1 MKITKVVASKG
12 LTGFYFDDQKAIKAG
27 AKSDGATYLG
37 EPVTDNFTSVRQAGE
52 SISIMLIMEDG
63 TVGVGDAAAVQ
74 YSGCGGRDPLFIA
87 DEFIKVIE
95 NDLTPLLVGR
105 DLNEFRAHAEY
116 FDNLELNGKR
126 LHTALRYGI
135 TQSILSAVARTKKVT
150 IAEVIKEEYNID
162 GDIVRPDLF
171 AQTGDN
177 RYENVDKMIMK
188 RVEVMPHGLIN
199 NVETKLGLKGELL
212 KEYIEWMR
220 DRILQLTDGY
230 FPIFHLDVYGTIAI
244 IFDNDIQKQVDYLKT
259 LEEAAKPFKLRIEG
273 PGDMGEREAQVDFLS
288 ELTAALDAQGVD
300 VEIVADEWCNNLDD
314 IKLFAERKAGHMLQ
328 IKTPDLGGVNNCV
341 EAILICKEL
350 GVGAY
355 SGGTCNETNISAEI
369 TTNIAMAA
377 GADQVLAK
385 PGMGTDEGI
394 MIVGNEMN
402 RVMALTRK

>member
-1 MKITKVVASKG
+1 MEVIKVLASKG
-12 LTGFYFDDQKAIKAG
+12 YTGFYFDDQQAIKAG
-27 AKSDGATYLG
+27 AQVDGSIYVG
-37 EPVTDNFTSVRQAGE
+37 KPVTPNFTTIRQAGE
-52 SISIMLIMEDG
+52 CISIMLVMEDG
-63 TVGVGDAAAVQ
+63 TVGVGDATAVQ

-95 NDLTPLLVGR
+95 NDLTSLLVGR
-105 DLNEFRAHAEY
+105 DLTNFKENAEF
-116 FDNLELNGKR
+116 FDNLELNGQR

-135 TQSILSAVARTKKVT
+135 TQAILSAVARTKKVT
-150 IAEVIKEEYNID
+150 IAEIIQDEYNID
-162 GDIVRPDLF
+162 SAIVRPDLF

-177 RYENVDKMIMK
+177 RYANVDKMIMK

-199 NVETKLGLKGELL
+199 NVETKLGLNGELL

-220 DRILQLTDGY
+220 DRVLQLTTGY

-244 IFDNDIQKQVDYLKT
+244 IFDNDLQKIVDYLKV
-259 LEEAAKPFKLRIEG
+259 LEESAAPFKLRIEG
-273 PGDMGEREAQVDFLS
+273 PGDLGNRKDQITFLS
-288 ELTAALDAQGVD
+288 DVTRMLDEQD
-300 VEIVADEWCNNLDD
+300 INVEIVADEWCNNLED
-314 IKLFAERKAGHMLQ
+314 ITLFAKAKAGHMLQ
-328 IKTPDLGGVNNCV
+328 IKTPDLGGVNNIV
-341 EAILICKEL
+341 EAILICKEY

-355 SGGTCNETNISAEI
+355 SGGTCNETNISSEI

-402 RVMALTRK
+402 RVIALTRK

>member
-12 LTGFYFDDQKAIKAG
+12 FTGFYFDDQKAIKAG
-27 AKSDGATYLG
+27 AQPNGATFIG
-37 EPVTDNFTSVRQAGE
+37 EPVTDNFTSIRQAGE
-52 SISIMLIMEDG
+52 SISIMLVMEDG
-63 TVGVGDAAAVQ
+63 TVGIGDAAAVQ

-95 NDLTPLLVGR
+95 NDLSPLLVGR
-105 DLNEFRAHAEY
+105 ELNSFKENAEF

-135 TQSILSAVARTKKVT
+135 TQSILSAVAKTQKTT
-150 IAEVIKEEYNID
+150 IAEVIQAEYGIE
-162 GDIVRPDLF
+162 GEILRPDLF

-220 DRILQLTDGY
+220 DRILQLSEGY
-230 FPIFHLDVYGTIAI
+230 FPIFHLDVYGTIAL
-244 IFDNDIQKQVDYLKT
+244 IFDNDIQKIVDYLAT

-273 PGDMGEREAQVDFLS
+273 PGDLGERGLQIKFLADV
-288 ELTAALDAQGVD
+288 TKALDEQGIN
-300 VEIVADEWCNNLDD
+300 VEIVADEWCNNLED
-314 IKLFAERKAGHMLQ
+314 ITLFAEAKAGHMLQ
-328 IKTPDLGGVNNCV
+328 IKTPDLGGVNNIV
-341 EAILICKEL
+341 EAILICKKH

-355 SGGTCNETNISAEI
+355 SGGTCNETNVSAEI

-394 MIVGNEMN
+394 MIVNNEMN
-402 RVMALTRK
+402 RVIALTRK